1 MPPLPLL
8 AIGSGSSQRCSSPM
22 TCGTPPQASLSATT
36 AAARDR
42 LASCARPRR
51 LCTCTCTCYIHTCT
65 CCCCCCCCACVD
77 ISRIS
82 LLMHT
87 TSTQAVALDVVGR
100 PALAALT
107 MAVEAAAAPV
117 AAAAATARRAAGP
130 RRRVATTLLHPRRL
144 IGRWLDA
151 SGASEALCGTT
162 SPAGERECVAAASTP
177 EYRHRRSRTDRVP
190 RTASHPRGR
199 TDTAYRARGADPF
212 FRARTCVIQRPRA
225 RGMPLA
231 RLASSAARS
240 HRFCSDCEACW

>member
-51 LCTCTCTCYIHTCT
+51 LCTCTCTCT
-65 CCCCCCCCACVD
+65 CCCACVD

-144 IGRWLDA
+144 IGRRQDA
-151 SGASEALCGTT
+151 SGASEALC
-162 SPAGERECVAAASTP
+162 ANRDDEA
-177 EYRHRRSRTDRVP
+177 
-190 RTASHPRGR
+190 
-199 TDTAYRARGADPF
+199 RARDSGGRKKRRF
-212 FRARTCVIQRPRA
+212 ART
-225 RGMPLA
+225 
-231 RLASSAARS
+231 
-240 HRFCSDCEACW
+240 

>member
-1 MPPLPLL
+1 
-8 AIGSGSSQRCSSPM
+8 
-22 TCGTPPQASLSATT
+22 
-36 AAARDR
+36 
-42 LASCARPRR
+42 
-51 LCTCTCTCYIHTCT
+51 
-65 CCCCCCCCACVD
+65 
-77 ISRIS
+77 
-82 LLMHT
+82 MHT

-162 SPAGERECVAAASTP
+162 SPAGERECASKASTP

-199 TDTAYRARGADPF
+199 TDTAYRTRGADPRVTSAGYVCRPALRWVPF
-212 FRARTCVIQRPRA
+212 ISLDTGFYRGCPESGGKFYHRLIVLSGECLIVLGGYTSKWQALLTEPNRHCTTCTHTVSALP
-225 RGMPLA
+225 GHS
-231 RLASSAARS
+231 RL
-240 HRFCSDCEACW
+240 

>member
-1 MPPLPLL
+1 
-8 AIGSGSSQRCSSPM
+8 
-22 TCGTPPQASLSATT
+22 
-36 AAARDR
+36 
-42 LASCARPRR
+42 
-51 LCTCTCTCYIHTCT
+51 
-65 CCCCCCCCACVD
+65 
-77 ISRIS
+77 
-82 LLMHT
+82 MHT

-199 TDTAYRARGADPF
+199 TDTAYRARGAERASRAKLAPGMKR
-212 FRARTCVIQRPRA
+212 FRAAGRSCLHCAGCTSMTVKV
-225 RGMPLA
+225 
-231 RLASSAARS
+231 ASSTRKVCTPS
-240 HRFCSDCEACW
+240 GVG

>member
-1 MPPLPLL
+1 MPQRQAVDGTLSVDNASFAPPCDRQRLVAKMLL
-8 AIGSGSSQRCSSPM
+8 SHDMRYTATGITERDDR
-22 TCGTPPQASLSATT
+22 CGT
-36 AAARDR
+36 
-42 LASCARPRR
+42 RPSGELRSP
-51 LCTCTCTCYIHTCT
+51 TPAVHMHMHMHM
-65 CCCCCCCCACVD
+65 CCCACVD

-199 TDTAYRARGADPF
+199 TDTAYRARGAE
-212 FRARTCVIQRPRA
+212 C
-225 RGMPLA
+225 L
-231 RLASSAARS
+231 SANTAVHAGFGTS
-240 HRFCSDCEACW
+240 AWYTTVVST

>member
-1 MPPLPLL
+1 MCLLVRRLRWSAATPSSTARVPSTTPPLPLL
-8 AIGSGSSQRCSSPM
+8 AIGSGLVAKMLSPM

-51 LCTCTCTCYIHTCT
+51 LCTCTCTCTCT
-65 CCCCCCCCACVD
+65 CCCACVD

-144 IGRWLDA
+144 IGRRQDA
-151 SGASEALCGTT
+151 SGASEALCANRG
-162 SPAGERECVAAASTP
+162 
-177 EYRHRRSRTDRVP
+177 RRS
-190 RTASHPRGR
+190 ASP
-199 TDTAYRARGADPF
+199 
-212 FRARTCVIQRPRA
+212 
-225 RGMPLA
+225 
-231 RLASSAARS
+231 
-240 HRFCSDCEACW
+240 

>member
-1 MPPLPLL
+1 
-8 AIGSGSSQRCSSPM
+8 M

-51 LCTCTCTCYIHTCT
+51 LCTCT
-65 CCCCCCCCACVD
+65 CCCACVD

-130 RRRVATTLLHPRRL
+130 RPPTKSRHHSVASAPADREMARRERSERSALRDDEPG
-144 IGRWLDA
+144 GRKRM
-151 SGASEALCGTT
+151 C
-162 SPAGERECVAAASTP
+162 
-177 EYRHRRSRTDRVP
+177 RRSQYSRVPPPAIPDGP
-190 RTASHPRGR
+190 RTAYRFTPAWPYRYRLPGPLGR
-199 TDTAYRARGADPF
+199 VEVACFEVVSLA
-212 FRARTCVIQRPRA
+212 QRE
-225 RGMPLA
+225 LA
-231 RLASSAARS
+231 V
-240 HRFCSDCEACW
+240 